1 MTRRLR
7 PPARLDVRCGA
18 DGLPARVRRG
28 GRERVVTRVVAT
40 WVRPAPW
47 WEDVDG
53 LAGADGPGAAPAGPP
68 RGERA
73 YAKIVLDEALVY
85 EIFSVGTGDDGG
97 AAWYV
102 ERIHD

>member
-7 PPARLDVRCGA
+7 PPAPLDVRRGS

-47 WEDVDG
+47 WAEMDEPDG
-53 LAGADGPGAAPAGPP
+53 FAVGDPTG
-68 RGERA
+68 GERA
-73 YAKIVLDEALVY
+73 YAKVVLDGALVY
-85 EIFSVGTGDDGG
+85 DIFSVESKEGD
-97 AAWYV
+97 AWFV
-102 ERIHD
+102 ERIYD